1 LRSSTCRWWSRRG
14 WGTTGRRRISATFLD
29 HFSRDSR
36 SYAQARPTY
45 PDALF
50 ARLAALAPG
59 RDAAWDCA
67 TGSGQAAIGLA
78 RHFARVEATDASAQ
92 QVANA
97 TPASNVAYSV
107 QPGESTT
114 FAAASFDAVC
124 VAQALHW
131 LDLDR
136 FYAEARRVLRP
147 RGILLVTAYGWSSAT
162 PEVDAVMKG
171 EVLPPIE
178 PLWPPQNQLIMRGYR
193 DVPFPFERVEF
204 PAMDIQVSWTLEQ
217 YLAYI
222 ATWTAMRRMLE
233 KDPGFLQRVAPAMR
247 AAWGAEQERIVTMPL
262 VVLCGRHG

>member
-1 LRSSTCRWWSRRG
+1 
-14 WGTTGRRRISATFLD
+14 
-29 HFSRDSR
+29 
-36 SYAQARPTY
+36 
-45 PDALF
+45 
-50 ARLAALAPG
+50 
-59 RDAAWDCA
+59 
-67 TGSGQAAIGLA
+67 
-78 RHFARVEATDASAQ
+78 
-92 QVANA
+92 
-97 TPASNVAYSV
+97 VAYSV

-136 FYAEARRVLRP
+136 FYAEAKRVLRP

-193 DVPFPFERVEF
+193 DVPFPFEWVDF
-204 PAMDIQVSWTLEQ
+204 PAMDIQVRWTLEQ

-233 KDPGFLQRVAPAMR
+233 KDPVFLQRVAPAMR